1 MVSGLVL
8 FMIFFS
14 QQQSIYFDN
23 KNMLFLY
30 FVLVFFTYLLSVFS
44 AMFLEYPFRTMAK
57 VVFSPPKKI
66 LRLNRELAKEL
77 NTNIDNI
84 FNDESDEEFDEVTM
98 TNGEGASKRSHNV

>member
-1 MVSGLVL
+1 
-8 FMIFFS
+8 MIFV
-14 QQQSIYFDN
+14 YFA
-23 KNMLFLY
+23 
-30 FVLVFFTYLLSVFS
+30 LVFFTYLFSVLS

-84 FNDESDEEFDEVTM
+84 FNDESDEEFDEVSQQ
-98 TNGEGASKRSHNV
+98 NGEGASKRSHNG